1 MGETSVFCRKNNSSS
16 ILFFVLL
23 FQKTKLSQSKEE
35 EKGDNTGAIVGAV
48 IGTLVAL
55 GLVAAGVVYYIK

>member
-1 MGETSVFCRKNNSSS
+1 MVEKQNKSSS
-16 ILFFVLL
+16 VLFFIVL

-55 GLVAAGVVYYIK
+55 GLVAAGVAYYIK